1 METTVMQ
8 INGMTCSGCTNSVR
22 KVLTAIDGVK
32 SVDVRLDNGLATVVY
47 DAARAQPAQFRQAV
61 EDAGYEAA

>member
-8 INGMTCSGCTNSVR
+8 INGMTCSGCTNSVK

-32 SVDVRLDNGLATVVY
+32 SVDVRLDNGQATVMY
-47 DAARAQPAQFRQAV
+47 DAARAQPAQFKQAV

>member
-22 KVLTAIDGVK
+22 KVLAAIDGVK
-32 SVDVRLDNGLATVVY
+32 SVDVRLDNGMRGVLPARMLR
-47 DAARAQPAQFRQAV
+47 AASP
-61 EDAGYEAA
+61 

>member
-8 INGMTCSGCTNSVR
+8 INGMTCSGCTNSVK
-22 KVLTAIDGVK
+22 KVLTAIDGVQ
-32 SVDVRLDNGLATVVY
+32 SVDVRLDNGQATVMY
-47 DAARAQPAQFRQAV
+47 DPARAQPAQFKQAV